1 MNRFKFFGSRPIFY
15 FAEPVAAA
23 DGGGDAGG
31 GGAAAGGGSPA
42 GGSGGGAASAP
53 QSDVDFLSAP
63 DAAAQPDKGAETAAA
78 EKVAAK
84 EGDAAAE
91 EINLSA
97 LEEAQPEWLA
107 KITDEGA
114 KSEVQKLLELQKS
127 FADKFKDAPEELF
140 KDLPGG
146 REQLT
151 ALQTLSKEVGELDE
165 HIAANTPESNAI
177 VVGRYLGEAPDKG
190 MGLFRAG
197 AQHLAKSNPEGWQQL
212 GNELLTSTLKAAGIG
227 VDAAGL
233 LSAISEMR
241 EALNA
246 NDEGQA

>member
-1 MNRFKFFGSRPIFY
+1 
-15 FAEPVAAA
+15 
-23 DGGGDAGG
+23 
-31 GGAAAGGGSPA
+31 
-42 GGSGGGAASAP
+42 
-53 QSDVDFLSAP
+53 
-63 DAAAQPDKGAETAAA
+63 
-78 EKVAAK
+78 
-84 EGDAAAE
+84 
-91 EINLSA
+91 
-97 LEEAQPEWLA
+97 
-107 KITDEGA
+107 
-114 KSEVQKLLELQKS
+114 VQKLLELQKS

-212 GNELLTSTLKAAGIG
+212 GNEILASTLQAAGIG
-227 VDAAGL
+227 IDPTGL
-233 LSAISEMR
+233 ITAISEMR
-241 EALNA
+241 QAVQADDGEAFGKAASKLLGAPKAEAKPDA
-246 NDEGQA
+246 NLERARTETAQAKETLTKAQTESWRFRNDRSSQKSIRTS